1 MSAIVFCYWHARVAN
16 WDHSSAFDR
25 EWVYEPTNSAGV
37 SSWLDY
43 ITEFSGIV
51 QHPRF
56 KAYFN
61 TRLHVALAAGGALTP
76 EGFVPLLDA
85 HWQALYPIVSADFAR
100 WLGEPDSS
108 GNPTLADYGPKRW
121 LSETNQLR
129 LTGSGSW
136 FLDNKTNYL
145 QSLTS
150 SGYYIP

>member
-150 SGYYIP
+150 SGHYIP